1 MRKISIITKFSIDT
15 LVIISARRYR
25 GIRSVTMVE
34 STFTRTAVTHDSFW
48 SSSGFVEWV
57 LVIDSWA
64 VFRSK
69 RAFLT
74 TERHVLCW
82 IIVAYNIIAHALV
95 IISKYFVL
103 TGV

>member
-1 MRKISIITKFSIDT
+1 
-15 LVIISARRYR
+15 
-25 GIRSVTMVE
+25 MVE

-48 SSSGFVEWV
+48 SSSGLVV
-57 LVIDSWA
+57 RVMVIDSWA

-74 TERHVLCW
+74 TKREVLLR
-82 IIVAYNIIAHALV
+82 IIVASHIIAHALV